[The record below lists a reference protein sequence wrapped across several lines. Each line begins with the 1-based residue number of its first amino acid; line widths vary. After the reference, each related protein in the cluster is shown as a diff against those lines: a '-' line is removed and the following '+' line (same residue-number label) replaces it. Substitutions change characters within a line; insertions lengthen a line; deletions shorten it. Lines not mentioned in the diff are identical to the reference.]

1 MIYKVSYPPEPYSH
15 SKNKTKVELDFSDYA
30 TKPDLKGLAG
40 VHTSQFTKDVNLAK
54 LKSDIDESAL
64 NKLKT
69 VPSAL
74 I

>member
-1 MIYKVSYPPEPYSH
+1 MSYPPEPYSH
-15 SKNKTKVELDFSDYA
+15 SKNKTKVELDFSDYV

-40 VHTSQFTKDVNLAK
+40 VHTSQFAKDVNLAK
-54 LKSDIDESAL
+54 LKPDIDESAL

>member
-30 TKPDLKGLAG
+30 KPDLKGLAG